1 MTLLVQDKRQIN
13 AINEKYNT
21 NNIYMN
27 KYYFYTTLIFSFIVQ
42 ILSGLID
49 VGALFIKI
57 DPAYAIIKQ
66 LLMLEVFVQVIQGA
80 FYVWLV
86 FNYKEIHNV
95 TPKRYA
101 DWVLTTPMMLISLI
115 VYLIYLK
122 YSEKGLDNSTTI
134 SYVIYLDWL
143 MLIFGYLGETKIINT
158 LTGVILGFIPFLM
171 YFYMIY
177 ANYVRQTTT
186 GWKLCLYFF
195 FFWSLYGVAAL
206 LPYYIKNT
214 FYNILDLFAKNFFG
228 LFLTYI
234 IVSKSNFL

>member
-1 MTLLVQDKRQIN
+1 
-13 AINEKYNT
+13 
-21 NNIYMN
+21 MN
-27 KYYFYTTLIFSFIVQ
+27 KYYFYNTLIFSFIVQ
-42 ILSGLID
+42 IFSGLID
-49 VGALFIKI
+49 VGALFINV
-57 DPAYAIIKQ
+57 DPEYAIVKQ
-66 LLMLEVFVQVIQGA
+66 LLLLEVFVQLIQGS

-86 FNYKEIHNV
+86 CNYKEIHNV

-122 YSEKGLDNSTTI
+122 HSEKGIDTSKLELFKLITENSTTI
-134 SYVIYLDWL
+134 SYVVYLDWL

-158 LTGVILGFIPFLM
+158 TMGVILGFIPFLM

-195 FFWSLYGVAAL
+195 FFWSLYGIAAL
-206 LPYYIKNT
+206 LPYYLKNT

-234 IVSKSNFL
+234 IVLKRFFK